1 MSISSTLL
9 AWYIS
14 YLHLKYSIHQ
24 PFINSEGDIDRDTLS
39 LLTNIHSLKN
49 LQNLTEGSDKPNKI
63 LADFCLIFISFRHN
77 LISFMPQAH
86 NTQYKYPTSN
96 LIITLTNV
104 YSH

>member
-9 AWYIS
+9 AWFIS
-14 YLHLKYSIHQ
+14 YLHLKYCIPQ
-24 PFINSEGDIDRDTLS
+24 PFINSGDIDSDRLS
-39 LLTNIHSLKN
+39 LLTNINSLKN
-49 LQNLTEGSDKPNKI
+49 LQNVTEGSDKPNKI

-77 LISFMPQAH
+77 LISFMPQTY

-96 LIITLTNV
+96 LIITFTNV